1 MILGQVFTPKAII
14 VDLESTDKDELF
26 EEMVE
31 SAVSVQP
38 QLDRQEALKALLD
51 REAKMS
57 TGIIPGIAVPH
68 GICKSV
74 KGIQGV
80 IGISRKGIDYEALD
94 NNPVHLVFMLIIAPD
109 DRERHVQVL
118 KTLSEVLQNSA
129 FSKTIVEKTS
139 AQEVYDVICTFEAAL
154 NQ

>member
-14 VDLESTDKDELF
+14 VDLESSDKDELF

-38 QLDRQEALKALLD
+38 QLDRQEALKALFD

-68 GICKSV
+68 GICSSV

-80 IGISRKGIDYEALD
+80 IGISRQGIDYEALD

-109 DRERHVQVL
+109 DKERHVQVL

-129 FSKTIVEKTS
+129 FSKTIVEKTT

>member
-1 MILGQVFTPKAII
+1 MILGQVFNPKAII
-14 VDLESTDKDELF
+14 VDLESSDKDELF

-31 SAVSVQP
+31 SAISVQP
-38 QLDRQEALKALLD
+38 QLDRQEALKALFD

-57 TGIIPGIAVPH
+57 TGIISGIAVPH
-68 GICKSV
+68 GICSSV

-80 IGISRKGIDYEALD
+80 IGISRQGIDYEALD

-129 FSKTIVEKTS
+129 FSKTIVEKTT